1 MILVQNRA
9 VLFIDPFATQFKW
22 ETFNL
27 VGNTHAFD
35 IWWLFPF
42 FPINRMLPRKGI
54 KEEWID
60 KLNAVFGDDEW
71 QEKFYEE
78 SPEVNI
84 FDNEQKDYAK
94 ICNVKSVKEYVY
106 ERIGQLG
113 FKVAKNSRI
122 LYNSKNSP
130 LFIFF
135 FIVTSTSKNA
145 QVLAKKIAEH
155 ILGR

>member
-1 MILVQNRA
+1 MLLIFGGFF
-9 VLFIDPFATQFKW
+9 LFFLLI
-22 ETFNL
+22 
-27 VGNTHAFD
+27 
-35 IWWLFPF
+35 
-42 FPINRMLPRKGI
+42 RMLPRKGI